1 MISYSRVEQ
10 ELVLVDYSPQVVY
23 QVVLVVEQVVVDQD
37 TIVVEQE
44 IHLLQVLLK
53 VNPVEV
59 PLLVQVLVVAAVEQE
74 QQVLEA
80 EMGPG
85 QNQLQVI

>member
-1 MISYSRVEQ
+1 VVAVEN
-10 ELVLVDYSPQVVY
+10 LVVPLQLQVLLAD
-23 QVVLVVEQVVVDQD
+23 QVVEQVVVDQD

-44 IHLLQVLLK
+44 IHLLYLLLK

-59 PLLVQVLVVAAVEQE
+59 PLLIQVLVVAAVEQE

-80 EMGPG
+80 EMGQG